1 MIISLFHLC
10 DQIWNNEIKKIKNY
24 SWYFH
29 YFIIPLFHFWCIFC
43 NFCRILISLAGAL
56 HLPSRLF
63 NIHDPI
69 WILMS
74 SPIYAYCEVAQNI
87 YILCLEVCDRGLRHL
102 SHAYQQ
108 TKIKGLMPLAHWPLH
123 LSVSHR
129 DRLIAI
135 TLHTLRMYK
144 LKA

>member
-1 MIISLFHLC
+1 
-10 DQIWNNEIKKIKNY
+10 
-24 SWYFH
+24 
-29 YFIIPLFHFWCIFC
+29 
-43 NFCRILISLAGAL
+43 
-56 HLPSRLF
+56 
-63 NIHDPI
+63 
-69 WILMS
+69 MS

-144 LKA
+144 LKACSRQSDDRDLAPHILFTTLCVWD